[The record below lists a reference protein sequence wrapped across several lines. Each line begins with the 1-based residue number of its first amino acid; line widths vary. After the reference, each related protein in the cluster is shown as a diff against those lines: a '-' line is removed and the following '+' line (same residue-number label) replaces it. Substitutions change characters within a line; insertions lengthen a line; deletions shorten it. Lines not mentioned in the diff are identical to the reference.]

1 MSLVKSEDSQKWINA
16 FIAVVSVISGYVS
29 IQFLQQ
35 MGEWFDLEAYVPN
48 YLLTVQG
55 VGIVVGVVVFLS
67 IFKNRNAHAH
77 LNEVFAELV
86 KVVWPDKDTI
96 LKVTMGL
103 VVGLSI
109 VSGFFV
115 IVDYASRTL
124 LELLY

>member
-29 IQFLQQ
+29 IKFLQQ

-55 VGIVVGVVVFLS
+55 VGIVVGVAVFLG
-67 IFKNRNAHAH
+67 IFKNAKAHAH
-77 LNEVFAELV
+77 LNEVYAELV

-115 IVDYASRTL
+115 IVDYASRSL